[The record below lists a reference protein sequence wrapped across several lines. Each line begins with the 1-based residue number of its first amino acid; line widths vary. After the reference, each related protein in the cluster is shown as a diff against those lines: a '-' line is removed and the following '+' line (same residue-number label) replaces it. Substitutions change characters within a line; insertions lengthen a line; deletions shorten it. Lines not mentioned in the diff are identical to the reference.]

1 MRSRRRLQWTTGAL
15 LVAGLSLAACSGNSG
30 SSAASPAAS
39 GASGST
45 TLKVTASEEMSDLN
59 PFLASQQGKTEVLS
73 AIAPPL
79 LYYNGN
85 NQITSQL
92 LKSWTATDNDMT
104 INLVLKPGMKWSDGQ
119 PITSADMLMSLTAY
133 MDAPISTNAGR
144 IGAVAG
150 LDALAKD
157 GSTPVSQVKIAGLT
171 TPDKDTLQ
179 VKLATPDVA
188 WLPQLALL
196 SFWSLLPEHVLGKDT
211 LSAIG
216 KDPYFKTWPVSDGAF
231 TLQKWV
237 YGQYAEVQAN
247 PNWPGG
253 KAGFQHVFFEIINSD
268 QMQAQLQTGQI
279 QYMYPVDPT
288 QAATVK
294 GIQGVTIQQHQG
306 VAPDTLG
313 LNYNSP
319 ALKDPRVRQAMIYA
333 MNREQICKSVLAG
346 YCTISTPNLREV
358 APAWSLPT
366 TGVNEYAYDPA
377 KAKALL
383 AAAGWKPGT
392 TLTFLTRTADAPA
405 YVEQAMTIF
414 QGEEAAVGIN
424 IKLEN
429 VSTAEL
435 LTEFPKKTGW
445 DGFWVSGANFAADP
459 SQMANYMECSQRYP
473 AGANTSQFCDPAVDK
488 LFTLGLTQ
496 ANQSQRAATYQ
507 QAFTILNHNPS
518 EIYLYNVDSIAAFDS
533 RLQGPAPFGN
543 NSSGYYDI
551 GKWHWSASS

>member
-1 MRSRRRLQWTTGAL
+1 
-15 LVAGLSLAACSGNSG
+15 
-30 SSAASPAAS
+30 
-39 GASGST
+39 
-45 TLKVTASEEMSDLN
+45 
-59 PFLASQQGKTEVLS
+59 
-73 AIAPPL
+73 
-79 LYYNGN
+79 
-85 NQITSQL
+85 
-92 LKSWTATDNDMT
+92 
-104 INLVLKPGMKWSDGQ
+104 
-119 PITSADMLMSLTAY
+119 
-133 MDAPISTNAGR
+133 
-144 IGAVAG
+144 
-150 LDALAKD
+150 
-157 GSTPVSQVKIAGLT
+157 
-171 TPDKDTLQ
+171 
-179 VKLATPDVA
+179 
-188 WLPQLALL
+188 
-196 SFWSLLPEHVLGKDT
+196 
-211 LSAIG
+211 
-216 KDPYFKTWPVSDGAF
+216 
-231 TLQKWV
+231 
-237 YGQYAEVQAN
+237 
-247 PNWPGG
+247 
-253 KAGFQHVFFEIINSD
+253 
-268 QMQAQLQTGQI
+268 
-279 QYMYPVDPT
+279 
-288 QAATVK
+288 
-294 GIQGVTIQQHQG
+294 
-306 VAPDTLG
+306 
-313 LNYNSP
+313 
-319 ALKDPRVRQAMIYA
+319 MIYA

-488 LFTLGLTQ
+488 LFALGVTQ
-496 ANQSQRAATYQ
+496 ADQSQRASTYQ
-507 QAFTILNHNPS
+507 QIFTDLNHNPS